1 MQERKFISLAE
12 SRPDLAAEWNH
23 KKNGIL
29 KPEDIAHKSGKKVW
43 WIQYDKNP
51 VNDKL
56 IKFEWE
62 DTVIHRSVDGR
73 GNPFKSGHKILKGY
87 NDLQTVNPEL
97 AKQWHPTKNGN
108 LKPADVT
115 AYSRKK
121 VWWLL
126 SYDDAKTGKHFD
138 FEWKAAIYGRHDG
151 NGCPY
156 LNGRA
161 VWKGFNDLQTVN
173 PEFAKLWHPTK
184 NGNLKPT
191 NVMANSNKIV
201 WWMYQYNNLDGT
213 HFNFEWKA
221 SINSRNRGNGCP
233 YLSGHAVYRGFND
246 LQTVNPELAKQWH
259 PTKNGNLKPTDVTAN
274 SEKKVWWFLSY
285 NDEKTG
291 KNFNFEW
298 KAMICNRNN
307 GNGCPYL
314 MIYKGEKYVHQY
326 LKSNNISFIQQQK
339 FSDLIGTG
347 GGYLSYDFSIPSKK
361 YGLILIEYNGI
372 QHYESSEFFGGD
384 EQLKKQKEH
393 DRLKKEYAKKHGY
406 KLIII
411 KYTYDSY
418 ESISEYMAK
427 ELKKIEI

>member
-1 MQERKFISLAE
+1 MYGKDHIVKYMPAAFAAGFFSVPLSSAFCILALSEKIRKKIRVFEICGILRAEEIRGVVNMQERKFISLAE

-184 NGNLKPT
+184 KRKFK
-191 NVMANSNKIV
+191 ANR
-201 WWMYQYNNLDGT
+201 YNHLPWPKNMVV
-213 HFNFEWKA
+213 A
-221 SINSRNRGNGCP
+221 
-233 YLSGHAVYRGFND
+233 AVR
-246 LQTVNPELAKQWH
+246 
-259 PTKNGNLKPTDVTAN
+259 
-274 SEKKVWWFLSY
+274 
-285 NDEKTG
+285 
-291 KNFNFEW
+291 
-298 KAMICNRNN
+298 
-307 GNGCPYL
+307 
-314 MIYKGEKYVHQY
+314 
-326 LKSNNISFIQQQK
+326 
-339 FSDLIGTG
+339 
-347 GGYLSYDFSIPSKK
+347 
-361 YGLILIEYNGI
+361 
-372 QHYESSEFFGGD
+372 
-384 EQLKKQKEH
+384 
-393 DRLKKEYAKKHGY
+393 
-406 KLIII
+406 
-411 KYTYDSY
+411 
-418 ESISEYMAK
+418 
-427 ELKKIEI
+427 

>member
-12 SRPDLAAEWNH
+12 ARPDLAAEWNH

-56 IKFEWE
+56 IEFEWE

-126 SYDDAKTGKHFD
+126 PYDDIKTGRHFD
-138 FEWKAAIYGRHDG
+138 FEWQAAIFGRNDG

-173 PEFAKLWHPTK
+173 PELAKLWHPTK

-191 NVMANSNKIV
+191 
-201 WWMYQYNNLDGT
+201 
-213 HFNFEWKA
+213 
-221 SINSRNRGNGCP
+221 
-233 YLSGHAVYRGFND
+233 
-246 LQTVNPELAKQWH
+246 
-259 PTKNGNLKPTDVTAN
+259 DVTICPGQ
-274 SEKKVWWFLSY
+274 KIWLLLPY
-285 NDEKTG
+285 DDIKTG
-291 KNFNFEW
+291 KHFDFE
-298 KAMICNRNN
+298 K
-307 GNGCPYL
+307 
-314 MIYKGEKYVHQY
+314 
-326 LKSNNISFIQQQK
+326 ISRR
-339 FSDLIGTG
+339 
-347 GGYLSYDFSIPSKK
+347 
-361 YGLILIEYNGI
+361 ILVT
-372 QHYESSEFFGGD
+372 SVVS
-384 EQLKKQKEH
+384 
-393 DRLKKEYAKKHGY
+393 
-406 KLIII
+406 
-411 KYTYDSY
+411 
-418 ESISEYMAK
+418 
-427 ELKKIEI
+427 

>member
-12 SRPDLAAEWNH
+12 ARPDLAAEWNH

-191 NVMANSNKIV
+191 DITICPGQKI
-201 WWMYQYNNLDGT
+201 WLLLPYDDEKTGK
-213 HFNFEWKA
+213 HFDFEWET
-221 SINSRNRGNGCP
+221 SISSRNINNYRCP
-233 YLSGHAVYRGFND
+233 YLSGQAIWPGFND
-246 LQTVNPELAKQWH
+246 LETTNPELAKQWH
-259 PTKNGNLKPTDVTAN
+259 PTKNGDLKPTDVTAG
-274 SEKKVWWFLSY
+274 S
-285 NDEKTG
+285 G
-291 KNFNFEW
+291 KL
-298 KAMICNRNN
+298 R
-307 GNGCPYL
+307 
-314 MIYKGEKYVHQY
+314 IYC
-326 LKSNNISFIQQQK
+326 L
-339 FSDLIGTG
+339 
-347 GGYLSYDFSIPSKK
+347 
-361 YGLILIEYNGI
+361 
-372 QHYESSEFFGGD
+372 
-384 EQLKKQKEH
+384 
-393 DRLKKEYAKKHGY
+393 
-406 KLIII
+406 
-411 KYTYDSY
+411 
-418 ESISEYMAK
+418 
-427 ELKKIEI
+427 

>member
-1 MQERKFISLAE
+1 MPAAFAAGFFSVPLSSAFCILALSEKIRKKIRVFEICGILRAEEIRGVVNMQERKFISLAE

-97 AKQWHPTKNGN
+97 AKQ
-108 LKPADVT
+108 
-115 AYSRKK
+115 
-121 VWWLL
+121 
-126 SYDDAKTGKHFD
+126 
-138 FEWKAAIYGRHDG
+138 
-151 NGCPY
+151 
-156 LNGRA
+156 
-161 VWKGFNDLQTVN
+161 
-173 PEFAKLWHPTK
+173 WHPTK

-427 ELKKIEI
+427 ELK

>member
-427 ELKKIEI
+427 ELKK

>member
-12 SRPDLAAEWNH
+12 ARPDLAAEWNH

-43 WIQYDKNP
+43 WIQDDKNP

-191 NVMANSNKIV
+191 DITICPGQKI
-201 WWMYQYNNLDGT
+201 WLLLPYDDEKTGK
-213 HFNFEWKA
+213 HFDFEWET
-221 SINSRNRGNGCP
+221 SISSRNIHNYRCP
-233 YLSGHAVYRGFND
+233 YLSGQAIWHGFND
-246 LQTVNPELAKQWH
+246 LETTNPELAKQWH
-259 PTKNGNLKPTDVTAN
+259 PTKNGD
-274 SEKKVWWFLSY
+274 
-285 NDEKTG
+285 
-291 KNFNFEW
+291 
-298 KAMICNRNN
+298 
-307 GNGCPYL
+307 
-314 MIYKGEKYVHQY
+314 
-326 LKSNNISFIQQQK
+326 
-339 FSDLIGTG
+339 
-347 GGYLSYDFSIPSKK
+347 
-361 YGLILIEYNGI
+361 
-372 QHYESSEFFGGD
+372 
-384 EQLKKQKEH
+384 
-393 DRLKKEYAKKHGY
+393 
-406 KLIII
+406 
-411 KYTYDSY
+411 
-418 ESISEYMAK
+418 
-427 ELKKIEI
+427 